1 MTLFET
7 GITFGAIIIAFGLG
21 LVVYERQ
28 RQWPRNSNRH
38 FGGSE

>member
-21 LVVYERQ
+21 LVVYDQQ
-28 RQWPRNSNRH
+28 RQWLRNSNRH
-38 FGGSE
+38 FGGEK